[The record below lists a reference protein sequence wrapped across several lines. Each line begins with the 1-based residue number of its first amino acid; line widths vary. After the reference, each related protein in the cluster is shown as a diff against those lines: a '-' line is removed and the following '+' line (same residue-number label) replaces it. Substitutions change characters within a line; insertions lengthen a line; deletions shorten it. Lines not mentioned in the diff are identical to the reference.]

1 MESVYAKARSAPL
14 EVVAQRTVVDRLLTD
29 TANIVADEFL
39 AGDRLQDFCQDR
51 QAVLCATRLSSVA
64 MHI

>member
-39 AGDRLQDFCQDR
+39 AGDRLQDF
-51 QAVLCATRLSSVA
+51 
-64 MHI
+64 